1 MKKAILGSLAVLP
14 LAAAGVFA
22 NAGTANA
29 LVFSN
34 GDLLQINADFEN
46 TASNPLDLEFV
57 DDSLGSV
64 LPPSLGTF
72 GIGVT
77 STGFFSSFTNN
88 GATTNPNYQIL
99 SADFTPGASSSY
111 LNQTFLKAQKGLDLD
126 GDGIVDVVDKDFT
139 FTITEEIK
147 AGDIFQMG
155 TQNGVFTLSNVK
167 GTFTSGQGGTVG
179 GVGFLSG
186 TFIANEGTFSG
197 TLTVESVPEPATILG
212 LGVVAGSLALS
223 RAGKKNKA

>member
-14 LAAAGVFA
+14 LAAAGMLA
-22 NAGTANA
+22 NAGAANA
-29 LVFSN
+29 ALMFNN

-46 TASNPLDLEFV
+46 IPSNPLLLEFV
-57 DDSLGSV
+57 DDSVNPELPQPLGSY
-64 LPPSLGTF
+64 GTF
-72 GIGVT
+72 GIGDT
-77 STGFFSSFTNN
+77 STGFFSSFENSGSTS
-88 GATTNPNYQIL
+88 NPDYRIL
-99 SADFTPGASSSY
+99 SVDFMDDNTYVG
-111 LNQTFLKAQKGLDLD
+111 QTFLSATKAGV
-126 GDGIVDVVDKDFT
+126 GDFT

-167 GTFTSGQGGTVG
+167 GTFLSSEAGTVE

-197 TLTVESVPEPATILG
+197 TLTVESVPEPATMLG
-212 LGVVAGSLALS
+212 LGVVAGSLALT